1 MTLAVAFAEGDLG
14 FVPVEQLAAWL
25 FEQRWFATKAS
36 GVSEVLIRRAMPL
49 DGEVPFV
56 LAIVEVRFPAG
67 THNLYQVPLGLRAA
81 GTGAEGVICTVD
93 GYELYDALTD
103 TTHARWLGGLLSRA
117 ERVQSDEA
125 TLEFRWIGGAGAP
138 LARAADVRV
147 SPSEQSNTSLIY
159 EDRVSLKVYR
169 RLQAGINPELEMLR
183 FLSERDFAHVPR
195 LLGWYDHR
203 GEPLEATLGVASSFI
218 ANARDGWQLTL
229 EALAAGRGA
238 EWTRT
243 LAELGSATGLM
254 HTTFGSDASDP
265 DFAPE
270 PCSPEAMA
278 LLVAGIDGTVEDTFL
293 DLPDS
298 PSLAPI
304 AGRAEEIQSYVRQ
317 AGQGGGGRMVRLHGD
332 YHLGQAMLAGGR
344 WMIVD
349 FEGEPARAL
358 SERRLKRPPLRDVAG
373 MLRSFAYAAAAAERQ
388 QAIEIPDDWEGL
400 ARASFLDAYRA
411 SVNESLV
418 PTEPAQFDRML
429 AFFELE
435 KAVYELRYE
444 LDHRPGWVPIPVLAI
459 ERLLAGMAR

>member
-1 MTLAVAFAEGDLG
+1 MTLAAAFAAGDLG
-14 FVPVEQLAAWL
+14 FVPAQQLAAWM

-36 GVSEVLIRRAMPL
+36 GVSEVLIRRAIPL
-49 DGEVPFV
+49 DGELPFV

-67 THNLYQVPLGLRAA
+67 THNLYQVPLGLRA
-81 GTGAEGVICTVD
+81 TGAGADGVICTVD
-93 GYELYDALTD
+93 GFELYDALTD
-103 TTHARWLGGLLSRA
+103 TTQARWLGGLLSKA
-117 ERVQSDEA
+117 ARVEGDDA
-125 TLEFRWIGGAGAP
+125 TLEFHSIDGAGAP
-138 LARAADVRV
+138 LATAADVRV
-147 SPSEQSNTSLIY
+147 IPGDQSNTSLIY
-159 EDRVSLKVYR
+159 DEQVALKVFR

-183 FLSERDFAHVPR
+183 FLSEREFAHMPR
-195 LLGWYDHR
+195 LLGWYEHR
-203 GEPLEATLGVASSFI
+203 GELLEATLGVASSFI
-218 ANARDGWQLTL
+218 ANVGDGWQLTL

-238 EWTRT
+238 EWART

-254 HTTFGSDASDP
+254 HTTLGSDPSDP

-298 PSLAPI
+298 PTLAPI

-317 AGQGGGGRMVRLHGD
+317 AGQGAGGRMVRLHGD
-332 YHLGQAMLAGGR
+332 YHLGQAMLADGA
-344 WMIVD
+344 WVIVD

-373 MLRSFAYAAAAAERQ
+373 MLRSFAYAAAAVERQ
-388 QAIEIPDDWEGL
+388 QAIEVPGDWEEL

-411 SVNESLV
+411 SVDESLV
-418 PTEPAQFDRML
+418 PAEPAQFDRML

-444 LDHRPGWVPIPVLAI
+444 LDHRPDWVPIPVLAI
-459 ERLLAGMAR
+459 ERLLAGMAS